1 MASFTLNGMIQE
13 FRQNCFL
20 APQKCT
26 NDKNLSIYL
35 GFIFLCISASN
46 KMTTMIFLLLTISPF
61 LVSSSSLLRANDVG
75 KCTDNQVGRSYSL
88 LIFNILRSSSLVT
101 MKFTSSQSGTGVL
114 ATTTRRRSQR
124 PSGTFA
130 FGTDAIS
137 SSRPETTCTQL
148 ESTPPS
154 MRSLMRSGKMCT
166 PIPA

>member
-1 MASFTLNGMIQE
+1 MIQE

-46 KMTTMIFLLLTISPF
+46 KMTTMVFLLLTISPF

-75 KCTDNQVGRSYSL
+75 KCTDNQVGRSYLL
-88 LIFNILRSSSLVT
+88 LIFNILRLSLLVMT
-101 MKFTSSQSGTGVL
+101 IFTSWQSGIGVL
-114 ATTTRRRSQR
+114 VTTTRRRSQR

-130 FGTDAIS
+130 SGTDAIS
-137 SSRPETTCTQL
+137 SSRLGTTCTQL
-148 ESTPPS
+148 ESIRPL
-154 MRSLMRSGKMCT
+154 MKSLMRSGKMCT